1 MGRKKDES
9 KDKKEESKEE
19 LLPIRRTRNLEP
31 AFMGWAS

>member
-1 MGRKKDES
+1 MGRKKNES
-9 KDKKEESKEE
+9 IDKKGENKEE